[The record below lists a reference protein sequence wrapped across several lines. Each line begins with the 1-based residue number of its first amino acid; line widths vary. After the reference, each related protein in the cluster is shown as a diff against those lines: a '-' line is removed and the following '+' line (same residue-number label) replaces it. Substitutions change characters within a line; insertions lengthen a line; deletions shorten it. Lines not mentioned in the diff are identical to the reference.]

1 MLKRFASVSEN
12 LPPLKWRKRAFVHLR
27 NKTGTSQDKFSCH
40 ELFFLRVSCHVE
52 VTQATF

>member
-1 MLKRFASVSEN
+1 MLKSFASVSEN